1 MLALRQNLPS
11 RFTEADLR
19 LYPTVVRF
27 DAAYATLF
35 KCCRRRIADYPN
47 LSAWLRDVY
56 QLDVGAASPVQA
68 STSPRLVTMMQRYH
82 RWCFS
87 AQERISL
94 IYSDPTCLSS
104 CVSCVWM
111 MI

>member
-1 MLALRQNLPS
+1 MWNYVRDWAVCR

-19 LYPTVVRF
+19 LYPTIVRF

-56 QLDVGAASPVQA
+56 QLNVGAASPVQA
-68 STSPRLVTMMQRYH
+68 RRRGAVLRMRV
-82 RWCFS
+82 
-87 AQERISL
+87 
-94 IYSDPTCLSS
+94 SS
-104 CVSCVWM
+104 V
-111 MI
+111 

>member
-1 MLALRQNLPS
+1 MNQAVCC

-19 LYPTVVRF
+19 LYPTIVRF

-35 KCCRRRIADYPN
+35 KCCRRRVADYPN

-68 STSPRLVTMMQRYH
+68 RALPRSHANDAFLLLFCAGWLQ
-82 RWCFS
+82 
-87 AQERISL
+87 
-94 IYSDPTCLSS
+94 P
-104 CVSCVWM
+104 
-111 MI
+111 

>member
-1 MLALRQNLPS
+1 MPLRQDPPG

-56 QLDVGAASPVQA
+56 QLDVGASSPVQA
-68 STSPRLVTMMQRYH
+68 STSPGLVTNKQRYH
-82 RWCFS
+82 R
-87 AQERISL
+87 
-94 IYSDPTCLSS
+94 
-104 CVSCVWM
+104 
-111 MI
+111 

>member
-1 MLALRQNLPS
+1 MCCLPSLPSLHVHGPDLACPSLS

-19 LYPTVVRF
+19 LYPTIVRF

-68 STSPRLVTMMQRYH
+68 RY
-82 RWCFS
+82 W
-87 AQERISL
+87 L
-94 IYSDPTCLSS
+94 
-104 CVSCVWM
+104 
-111 MI
+111 